1 MQQEPR
7 KTEAGLHRFRDF
19 LISLIKALGGGE
31 LLVHSFWQGFVGFH
45 TFLRKR
51 VESLARFSFQRRM
64 VVTLPSTVCALILL
78 AGSVSAPAADSLN
91 APSLESGYR
100 QMYNLD
106 FDGAHRTFATWEGLH
121 PQDPMGPA
129 SNAAAYLFAEF
140 DRLHILESELFIDND
155 KFEKRQK
162 FEPDGSARSAFEDE
176 LKRSEQISDKI
187 LSGAPGDH
195 AALFAKVMVGG
206 LRGDY
211 MALVEKRNFAALST
225 IKSSR
230 ALAEKLLSQD
240 PSYYDAYLAVGVENY
255 LLGSNSAPVRWLLR
269 LGGAQTDKDEGLAK
283 LRLTAEKGH
292 YLAPYARLLLAVA
305 ALRDHDRVKA
315 RGLLN
320 GLAEE
325 FPRNPLY
332 RKELARIE
340 P

>member
-1 MQQEPR
+1 MLCGTTGWSGIVLEGW
-7 KTEAGLHRFRDF
+7 TLT
-19 LISLIKALGGGE
+19 L
-31 LLVHSFWQGFVGFH
+31 
-45 TFLRKR
+45 
-51 VESLARFSFQRRM
+51 FSQRRF
-64 VVTLPSTVCALILL
+64 VAPYWLAALFLL
-78 AGSVSAPAADSLN
+78 FAVPCPAATGLD
-91 APSLESGYR
+91 PGTLETGYH

-106 FDGAHRTFATWEGLH
+106 FDAAHQTFASWERLH
-121 PQDPMGPA
+121 PDDPLGPT

-140 DRLHILESELFIDND
+140 DRLHILESELFVDNE

-162 FEPDGSARSAFEDE
+162 FEPDAKVQSDFEGE
-176 LKRSEQISDKI
+176 LKRGDEMAARI
-187 LSGAPGDH
+187 LSRSPGDH

-225 IKSSR
+225 IKRSR
-230 ALAEKLLSQD
+230 ALAEKLLAQD

-255 LLGSNSAPVRWLLR
+255 LLGVNPAPIRWLLR
-269 LGGAQTDKDEGLAK
+269 LGGAQTDKDEGIAK

-305 ALRDHDRVKA
+305 ALRDHDRVGA
-315 RGLLN
+315 RSLLA
-320 GLAEE
+320 GLADE

-332 RKELARIE
+332 RKELARIL

>member
-1 MQQEPR
+1 MAFKPHCR
-7 KTEAGLHRFRDF
+7 KFVTPGALVALAL
-19 LISLIKALGGGE
+19 LIVWTQPSVAATSVDG
-31 LLVHSFWQGFVGFH
+31 
-45 TFLRKR
+45 
-51 VESLARFSFQRRM
+51 
-64 VVTLPSTVCALILL
+64 VTLEA
-78 AGSVSAPAADSLN
+78 
-91 APSLESGYR
+91 GYR

-106 FDGAHRTFATWEGLH
+106 FDTAHQTFATWERAH
-121 PQDPMGPA
+121 PEDPLGPV

-140 DRLHILESELFIDND
+140 DRMHILESELFVDNA
-155 KFEKRQK
+155 KFEKREK
-162 FEPDGSARSAFEDE
+162 FAPDPKVQTAFEGE
-176 LKRSEQISDKI
+176 LKRGERIAEQILARS
-187 LSGAPGDH
+187 PGNH
-195 AALFAKVMVGG
+195 AAIFAKVMVGG

-211 MALVEKRNFAALST
+211 MALVEKRNLAALST
-225 IKSSR
+225 LKGSR

-255 LLGSNSAPVRWLLR
+255 LLSVNPAPIRWLLR
-269 LGGAQTDKDEGLAK
+269 LSGAQTDKEEGLAK

-305 ALRDHDRVKA
+305 ALRDHNRDQA
-315 RGLLN
+315 RALLS

>member
-1 MQQEPR
+1 MTALALHCR
-7 KTEAGLHRFRDF
+7 KATATR
-19 LISLIKALGGGE
+19 A
-31 LLVHSFWQGFVGFH
+31 
-45 TFLRKR
+45 
-51 VESLARFSFQRRM
+51 
-64 VVTLPSTVCALILL
+64 LL
-78 AGSVSAPAADSLN
+78 ALALVVMSIRPVWAATSVDSGT
-91 APSLESGYR
+91 LEAGYR

-106 FDGAHRTFATWEGLH
+106 FDKAHQTFAAWERVH
-121 PQDPMGPA
+121 PEDPLGPV

-140 DRLHILESELFIDND
+140 DRMHILESELFVDNA
-155 KFEKRQK
+155 KFEKRER
-162 FEPDGSARSAFEDE
+162 FSPDPKVQTAFERE
-176 LKRSEQISDKI
+176 LKRGEQVAEQILARS
-187 LSGAPGDH
+187 PGDH
-195 AALFAKVMVGG
+195 SAIFAKVMVGG

-211 MALVEKRNFAALST
+211 LALVEKRNLAALRT

-255 LLGSNSAPVRWLLR
+255 LLSVNAAPIRWLLR
-269 LGGAQTDKDEGLAK
+269 LSGAQTDKQEGLAK

-305 ALRDHDRVKA
+305 ALRDHDRSQA
-315 RGLLN
+315 RMILS

-332 RKELARIE
+332 RKELARIA